1 MVAFSKGAG
10 VHVIVTSLVAAWAM
24 MASVGCRSA
33 AEKLPQ
39 VSEAHLEAMTNFIKH
54 QACQPSSCANFAC
67 ETVSDGQTKGLPS
80 YLVRCRWEDSS
91 GGTPGTFNRC
101 AFVHY
106 SLDAG
111 GTVYKNLFLS
121 AREYSDSCK
130 PDKEF
135 YKLVKDGQG
144 YSGRVP

>member
-1 MVAFSKGAG
+1 MAAFSKGAG
-10 VHVIVTSLVAAWAM
+10 ASVIVTSLVAWALT
-24 MASVGCRSA
+24 AIGCRTT
-33 AEKLPQ
+33 AEKLPP

-80 YLVRCRWEDSS
+80 HLVRCRWEDSS
-91 GGTPGTFNRC
+91 NGTPGTFNRC

-106 SLDAG
+106 SVDAG
-111 GTVYKNLFLS
+111 GTAYRNLFLS
-121 AREYSDSCK
+121 SVGFSDACPS
-130 PDKEF
+130 DKEF
-135 YKLVKDGQG
+135 YKLIKIDQG